1 MKKLLT
7 AALACCIAVSALCL
21 GVNAQ
26 GKNYL
31 SAEWGKGLDASVE
44 KKEDG
49 VYKIT
54 NLKNQWSSP
63 FLPSLASIKDAVS
76 KEESIIVTFKIRAV
90 YKAGNEGEYTT
101 ARVLFRGTT
110 PEKIA
115 DNEEASEEWKAKY
128 EESLDGENAVFEC
141 NLGNVMYYGSAI
153 EFTDSEWTLVEW
165 PMALTSAQVDNKMIT
180 EWNLCIDTVKDNTL
194 LAGIEIK
201 DAGIYCESDYVS
213 QSEPE
218 ETPEPE
224 EPEQP
229 DEEATPTPTMKNVF
243 GETTPTPTVAAEA
256 TATVE
261 ATEVPN
267 DTKGGNSLW
276 WVWVI
281 VAVVVVA
288 GGGAA
293 VYFFVIKKKKDG
305 KAE

>member
-7 AALACCIAVSALCL
+7 AALACCIAVSAICL

-31 SAEWGKGLDASVE
+31 KAEWTNGLDATVS
-44 KKEDG
+44 KEGD
-49 VYKIT
+49 VYKAA
-54 NLKNQWSSP
+54 NMMNSWSSP
-63 FLPSLASIKDAVS
+63 FLPSLASIKEAVA

-110 PEKIA
+110 PENIA
-115 DNEEASEEWKAKY
+115 ANDDASGEWKEKY
-128 EESLDGENAVFEC
+128 EESLDGEDAIFDC
-141 NLGNVMYYGSAI
+141 SKGNVMYYGSNI

-165 PMALTSAQVDNKMIT
+165 PMALTSAQVNNNMIT
-180 EWNLCIDTVKDNTL
+180 EWNLCIDNVKDNTL

-201 DAGIYCESDYVS
+201 DTGIYCESDYVS
-213 QSEPE
+213 DAPATPTPTP
-218 ETPEPE
+218 TPEPE
-224 EPEQP
+224 E
-229 DEEATPTPTMKNVF
+229 DATPTPTMKNVF
-243 GETTPTPTVAAEA
+243 GETTPTPTVAAKA

-261 ATEVPN
+261 ATEVPT

>member
-1 MKKLLT
+1 MKKFLT

-31 SAEWGKGLDASVE
+31 SAEWGGGLDASVE

-54 NLKNQWSSP
+54 NLKNPWSSP
-63 FLPSLASIKDAVS
+63 FLPALSSIKEAI
-76 KEESIIVTFKIRAV
+76 KNEESIVVTFWIRAL
-90 YKAGNEGEYTT
+90 YLEDSGATETGI
-101 ARVLFRGTT
+101 AVLFRGSPNGTQG
-110 PEKIA
+110 
-115 DNEEASEEWKAKY
+115 DEAWQEAY
-128 EESLDGENAVFEC
+128 DTALDGEDAQFTC
-141 NLGNVMYYGSAI
+141 KDSNVMFYGPRLTLS
-153 EFTDSEWTLVEW
+153 EEEWTLVEW
-165 PMALTSAQVDNKMIT
+165 TIPVTQKQADCDLIQ
-180 EWNLCIDTVKDNTL
+180 EWNLCIDNISNNSSI
-194 LAGIEIK
+194 AAIEIK
-201 DAGIYCESDYVS
+201 DTGIYCESDYVS

>member
-31 SAEWGKGLDASVE
+31 KAEWTNGLDTTVS
-44 KKEDG
+44 KEGD
-49 VYKIT
+49 VYKAVNMI
-54 NLKNQWSSP
+54 NQWSSP
-63 FLPSLASIKDAVS
+63 FLPSLAAIKDAVS

-90 YKAGNEGEYTT
+90 YKAGNEGEYTS
-101 ARVLFRGTT
+101 ANVLFRGTT

-115 DNEEASEEWKAKY
+115 EDQDEEWKLKY
-128 EESLDGENAVFEC
+128 EESLDGEDALFGC
-141 NLGNVMYYGSAI
+141 SSGNVMYYGSAI
-153 EFTDSEWTLVEW
+153 EFTDSEWTPVEW
-165 PMALTSAQVDNKMIT
+165 PMALTSAQVNNNMIT

-213 QSEPE
+213 DAPATPTPTP
-218 ETPEPE
+218 TPEPE
-224 EPEQP
+224 E
-229 DEEATPTPTMKNVF
+229 DATPTPTMKNVF
-243 GETTPTPTVAAEA
+243 GETTPTPTVAAKA

-261 ATEVPN
+261 ATEVPA

>member
-213 QSEPE
+213 DAPATPTPTP
-218 ETPEPE
+218 TPEPE
-224 EPEQP
+224 E
-229 DEEATPTPTMKNVF
+229 DTTPTPTMKNVF
-243 GETTPTPTVAAEA
+243 GETTPTPTVGAEA

-293 VYFFVIKKKKDG
+293 VYFFVIKKKKDS

>member
-7 AALACCIAVSALCL
+7 VALACCIAVSALCL

-31 SAEWGKGLDASVE
+31 KSEWTNGLDATVS
-44 KKEDG
+44 KEGD
-49 VYKIT
+49 VYKAVNMI
-54 NLKNQWSSP
+54 NQWSSP
-63 FLPSLASIKDAVS
+63 FLPSLAAIKDAVS

-115 DNEEASEEWKAKY
+115 QDQDEEWQAKY
-128 EESLDGENAVFEC
+128 EESLDGEDALFRC
-141 NLGNVMYYGSAI
+141 RDGNVMYYGSAI

-213 QSEPE
+213 DAPATPTPTP
-218 ETPEPE
+218 TPEPE
-224 EPEQP
+224 E
-229 DEEATPTPTMKNVF
+229 DTTPTPTMKNVF
-243 GETTPTPTVAAEA
+243 GETTPTPTVGAEA

>member
-7 AALACCIAVSALCL
+7 VALACCIAVSALCL

-31 SAEWGKGLDASVE
+31 KSEWTNGLDATVS
-44 KKEDG
+44 KEGD
-49 VYKIT
+49 VYKAANMI
-54 NLKNQWSSP
+54 NQWSSP
-63 FLPSLASIKDAVS
+63 FLPSLAAIKDAVS
-76 KEESIIVTFKIRAV
+76 KEESIIVAFKIRAV

-115 DNEEASEEWKAKY
+115 DNEGASEEWQAKY
-128 EESLDGENAVFEC
+128 EESLDGEDALFRC
-141 NLGNVMYYGSAI
+141 SMGNVMFYGSAV

-213 QSEPE
+213 DAPATPTPTP
-218 ETPEPE
+218 TPEPE
-224 EPEQP
+224 E
-229 DEEATPTPTMKNVF
+229 DTTPTPTMKNVF
-243 GETTPTPTVAAEA
+243 GETTPTPTVA
-256 TATVE
+256 

>member
-7 AALACCIAVSALCL
+7 VALACCIAVSALCF

-31 SAEWGKGLDASVE
+31 KTEWANGLDATVTKSG
-44 KKEDG
+44 D
-49 VYKIT
+49 VYKAT
-54 NLKNQWSSP
+54 NMVNQWSSP
-63 FLPSLASIKDAVS
+63 TLASLASIKDAVA
-76 KEESIIVTFKIRAV
+76 KEESIIVTFKIRAI
-90 YKAGNEGEYTT
+90 YNAGNEGEYTS

-115 DNEEASEEWKAKY
+115 ATTEASEDWKIRY

-141 NLGNVMYYGSAI
+141 NLGNVMYYGSNI

-180 EWNLCIDTVKDNTL
+180 EWNLCIDNVKDNTL
-194 LAGIEIK
+194 LAAIEIK
-201 DAGIYCESDYVS
+201 DTGIYCESDYVS
-213 QSEPE
+213 DAPATPTPTP
-218 ETPEPE
+218 TPEPE
-224 EPEQP
+224 E
-229 DEEATPTPTMKNVF
+229 DATPTPTMKNVF
-243 GETTPTPTVAAEA
+243 GDATPTPTATAEA

-261 ATEVPN
+261 ATEVPT

-305 KAE
+305 KTE

>member
-7 AALACCIAVSALCL
+7 VALACCVAVSALCL

-31 SAEWGKGLDASVE
+31 KSEWTNGLDATVS
-44 KKEDG
+44 KEGD
-49 VYKIT
+49 VYKAVNMI
-54 NLKNQWSSP
+54 NQWSSP

-110 PEKIA
+110 PEKIEA
-115 DNEEASEEWKAKY
+115 NEKASEEWKLKY

-213 QSEPE
+213 DAPATPTPTP
-218 ETPEPE
+218 TPEPE
-224 EPEQP
+224 E
-229 DEEATPTPTMKNVF
+229 DTTPTPTMKNVF
-243 GETTPTPTVAAEA
+243 GETTPTPTVGAEA

>member
-31 SAEWGKGLDASVE
+31 KAEWINGLDATVS
-44 KKEDG
+44 KEGD
-49 VYKIT
+49 VYKVANMT
-54 NLKNQWSSP
+54 NEWSSP
-63 FLPSLASIKDAVS
+63 FLPSLAAIKDAVS

-110 PEKIA
+110 PENIA
-115 DNEEASEEWKAKY
+115 ANEVASGEWKEKY
-128 EESLDGENAVFEC
+128 EASLDGEDAIFDC
-141 NLGNVMYYGSAI
+141 SYGNVMYYGSNI

-165 PMALTSAQVDNKMIT
+165 PMALTSVQVNNNMIT

-213 QSEPE
+213 DAPATPTPTP
-218 ETPEPE
+218 TPEPE
-224 EPEQP
+224 E
-229 DEEATPTPTMKNVF
+229 DATPTPTMKNVF
-243 GETTPTPTVAAEA
+243 GETTPTPTVAAKV
-256 TATVE
+256 TAIVE

-293 VYFFVIKKKKDG
+293 VCFFVIKKKKDG

>member
-31 SAEWGKGLDASVE
+31 KAEWTNGLDTTVS
-44 KKEDG
+44 KEGD
-49 VYKIT
+49 VYKAVNMI
-54 NLKNQWSSP
+54 NQWSSP
-63 FLPSLASIKDAVS
+63 FLPSLAAIKDAVS

-90 YKAGNEGEYTT
+90 YKAGNEGEYTS
-101 ARVLFRGTT
+101 ANVLFRGTT
-110 PEKIA
+110 PEKIEP
-115 DNEEASEEWKAKY
+115 NEEASEEWKLKY
-128 EESLDGENAVFEC
+128 EESLDGEDALFGC
-141 NLGNVMYYGSAI
+141 SMGNVMYYGSAI
-153 EFTDSEWTLVEW
+153 EFTDSEWKLVEW
-165 PMALTSAQVDNKMIT
+165 PMALTSAQVNNNMIT

-213 QSEPE
+213 DAPATPTPTP
-218 ETPEPE
+218 TPEPE
-224 EPEQP
+224 
-229 DEEATPTPTMKNVF
+229 EEATPTPTMKNVF
-243 GETTPTPTVAAEA
+243 GETTPTPTVAAKA

>member
-31 SAEWGKGLDASVE
+31 KAEWTNGLDATVS
-44 KKEDG
+44 KEGD
-49 VYKIT
+49 VYKVANMI
-54 NLKNQWSSP
+54 NQWSSP
-63 FLPSLASIKDAVS
+63 FLPSLAAIKDAVS
-76 KEESIIVTFKIRAV
+76 KEESIIATFKIRAI
-90 YKAGNEGEYTT
+90 YTEGNEGEHTS
-101 ARVLFRGTT
+101 ANVLFRGTT
-110 PEKIA
+110 SEKIEPK
-115 DNEEASEEWKAKY
+115 EEPSEEWNAKY
-128 EESLDGENAVFEC
+128 EESLDGEDALFRC
-141 NLGNVMYYGSAI
+141 SMGNVMFYGSAV

-165 PMALTSAQVDNKMIT
+165 PMTLTSAQVDNKMIT

-194 LAGIEIK
+194 LAGIEVK

-213 QSEPE
+213 DAPATPTPTP
-218 ETPEPE
+218 TPEPE
-224 EPEQP
+224 
-229 DEEATPTPTMKNVF
+229 EEATPTPTMKNVF

>member
-7 AALACCIAVSALCL
+7 AALACCIAVSALCF

-31 SAEWGKGLDASVE
+31 KSEWTNGLDATVS
-44 KKEDG
+44 KEGD
-49 VYKIT
+49 VYKAANMI
-54 NLKNQWSSP
+54 NQWSSP
-63 FLPSLASIKDAVS
+63 FLPSLASIKEAVA

-101 ARVLFRGTT
+101 AKVLFRGTT
-110 PEKIA
+110 SEKIEPK
-115 DNEEASEEWKAKY
+115 EEPSEEWNAKY
-128 EESLDGENAVFEC
+128 EESLDGEDALFRC
-141 NLGNVMYYGSAI
+141 SMGNVMFYGSDV

-213 QSEPE
+213 DAPATPTPTP
-218 ETPEPE
+218 TPEPE
-224 EPEQP
+224 E
-229 DEEATPTPTMKNVF
+229 DTTPTPTMKNVF

-261 ATEVPN
+261 ATEVPH